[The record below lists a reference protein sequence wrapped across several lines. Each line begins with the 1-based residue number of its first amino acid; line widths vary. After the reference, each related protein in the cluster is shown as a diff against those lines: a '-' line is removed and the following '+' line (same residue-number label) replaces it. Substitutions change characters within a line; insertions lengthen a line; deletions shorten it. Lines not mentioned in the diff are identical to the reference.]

1 MANEITRRDFMN
13 GIAIAVVGAAGID
26 FSRSQ
31 AADAPTPQNYPPSRD
46 GLRGSHVGS
55 FEAAHRLRG
64 GSRFDL
70 SQTVVTEHYDLVVV
84 GGGISGLAAAY
95 FYRQRRPRARVLILD
110 TNDDFGGHAK
120 RNEFAVDGRTLLCYG
135 GTQSIDGPARKW
147 DGVAK
152 GLLKDLGVD
161 LKRFDKA
168 FDQEFYARWNLSQ
181 SVFFKKEVFGVD
193 RLVRRSFGSWKD
205 WDEDPRDS

>member
-13 GIAIAVVGAAGID
+13 GIALASVGAACFD
-26 FSRSQ
+26 LSRPQ
-31 AADAPTPQNYPPSRD
+31 AAEPPAPQNYPPSRD

-55 FEAAHRLRG
+55 FEAAHRLRD
-64 GSRFDL
+64 GSPFDL
-70 SQTVVTEHYDLVVV
+70 SQAVVSEHYDLLVV
-84 GGGISGLAAAY
+84 GAGISGLAAAY
-95 FYRQRRPRARVLILD
+95 FYRQRRPGARVLILD

-120 RNEFAVDGRTLLCYG
+120 RNEFIVDGQTLLGYG
-135 GTQSIDGPARKW
+135 GTQSIDGPAHKW

-152 GLLKDLGVD
+152 GLLKDLGIDV
-161 LKRFDKA
+161 KG

-205 WDEDPRDS
+205 WDEDPRDSRT